1 MLILYFHKTYYPG
14 PEMAIP
20 VGITSCPHERRAGPG
35 RHRTKEDMSP
45 PKPLKDNAIGWAPMT
60 LRITALGRV
69 TLTAAEMR
77 SSAISATGSS
87 GFRCACAETMDG
99 PEPTLEDVRAGK

>member
-1 MLILYFHKTYYPG
+1 
-14 PEMAIP
+14 MAIP